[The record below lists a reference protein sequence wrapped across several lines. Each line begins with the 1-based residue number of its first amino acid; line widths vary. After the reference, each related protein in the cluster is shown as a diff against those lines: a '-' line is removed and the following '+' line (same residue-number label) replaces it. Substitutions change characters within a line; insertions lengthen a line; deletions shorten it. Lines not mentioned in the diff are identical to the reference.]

1 MISFSC
7 LSPCKLNLFLYIT
20 GRRPDGYHDLQT
32 LFCLLDYG
40 DTMHFNVDG
49 DNKIKLLTDF
59 GFPQEDNLIYKAA
72 KMLKEY
78 SKTNKGCSIL
88 IDKILPQGGGLGGG
102 SSNAATTLLVLNKLW
117 GTNLSEDEL
126 ASLGKQ
132 LGADVPVFIRGKS
145 AFAEGVGE
153 KLSPLELPKRYYLVY
168 TPDCHVSTKAVFGDP
183 NLKRDSKKRSLNE
196 LLSQP
201 FNNDFT
207 PTVRKNYYEVGHA
220 LDRLVKYGPA
230 FMSGSGS
237 SCFVSFNEKADAVK
251 ALEDF
256 DPQNGKSFIASSVNL
271 SPVLTALNEFLN

>member
-1 MISFSC
+1 MFSFSC
-7 LSPCKLNLFLYIT
+7 ISPCKLNLFLYIT

-40 DTMHFNVDG
+40 DTMHFSVND
-49 DNKIKLLTDF
+49 DKEIKLLTDF
-59 GFPQEDNLIYKAA
+59 GFPKEENLIYKAA
-72 KMLKEY
+72 KMLKEN
-78 SKTNKGCSIL
+78 SKTDKGCCIS

-126 ASLGKQ
+126 ASLGRQ
-132 LGADVPVFIRGKS
+132 LGADVPVFVRGKS

-168 TPDCHVSTKAVFGDP
+168 TPNCHVSTKAVFSDP

-196 LLSQP
+196 LLNQP

-207 PTVRKNYYEVGHA
+207 LTVRKNYSEVGHA

-237 SCFVSFNEKADAVK
+237 SCFVSFTEKADAVK

-256 DPQNGKSFIASSVNL
+256 DPQDGKSFIAASVNL